1 MVLWLYLHLHK
12 GLVKRAEGDDRQF
25 EANFQQQQRARL
37 LMTRSRRVERIERF
51 GIFETMQ
58 KVAPGR
64 SEAER
69 LPEREYR

>member
-1 MVLWLYLHLHK
+1 
-12 GLVKRAEGDDRQF
+12 
-25 EANFQQQQRARL
+25 
-37 LMTRSRRVERIERF
+37 MTRSRRVERIERF

-58 KVAPGR
+58 KVAPVR